1 MSAEDKLP
9 AIPPG
14 QANWGDLRRQE
25 PLCSRWGFGRGQ
37 PVDRYYIENF
47 LARHSGAIGG
57 SCLEVMNSN
66 YTHRFGQDRIT
77 HSDVVDIDSKNTKA
91 NIVGDLIDPS
101 TLPANR
107 YDCFILTQTLSVI
120 YDGRAVM
127 RNCYA
132 ALKPGGTM
140 LVTAACMCR
149 YSPHPEDFWRL
160 TDRSLT
166 RLITENTD
174 CEDFEVEAHGNL
186 ITSMAFLMG
195 MASEELSQEELDH
208 QDFRFPIVVTARLR
222 KRQQPPK
229 QPNP

>member
-1 MSAEDKLP
+1 MSSEP
-9 AIPPG
+9 VFPTIPVG
-14 QANWGDLRRQE
+14 QVNWGDLRRQQ
-25 PLCSRWGFGRGQ
+25 PLSERWGFDRGQ

-47 LARHSGAIGG
+47 LARHSSAIGG
-57 SCLEVMNSN
+57 RCIEVMNSD
-66 YTHRFGQDRIT
+66 YTRRFGQDRVT
-77 HSDVVDIDSKNTKA
+77 HSDVVDINANNAKA
-91 NIVGDLIDPS
+91 NIIGDLVDPD
-101 TLPANR
+101 TLPAGQ

-166 RLITENTD
+166 RLITDNTD
-174 CEDFEVEAHGNL
+174 CADFEVEAHGNL
-186 ITSMAFLMG
+186 VTSTAFLMG
-195 MASEELSQEELDH
+195 MASEELTREELDLR
-208 QDFRFPIVVTARLR
+208 DFRFPIVVAARLR
-222 KRQQPPK
+222 KT
-229 QPNP
+229 